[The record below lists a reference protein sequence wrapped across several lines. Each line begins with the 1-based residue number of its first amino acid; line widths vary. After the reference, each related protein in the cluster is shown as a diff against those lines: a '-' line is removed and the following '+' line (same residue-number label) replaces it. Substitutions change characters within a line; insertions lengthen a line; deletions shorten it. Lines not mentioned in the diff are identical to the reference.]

1 MEITVKST
9 RIISFSETKEREL
22 EINGEMHT
30 LRTFDS
36 NYEDPIYWFD
46 GIEYNFSELEE
57 EVMEGIT
64 LEEIL
69 NSI

>member
-9 RIISFSETKEREL
+9 RIISFSETKEHEL

-36 NYEDPIYWFD
+36 DYESPMYWFD
-46 GIEYNFSELEE
+46 GEEYYDSEDI
-57 EVMEGIT
+57 VMDDIT
-64 LEEIL
+64 IEEIL